1 MGLPHRAILALAV
14 LLPGAAG
21 AQGLPPDATWHLQLN
36 GALKTPDRQVY
47 DIDLF
52 DTPSETIAGLK
63 RQGRTVICY
72 FSAGSYENWRP
83 DASRFPRE
91 VRGRKLAGW
100 AGESWLDVRDARV
113 LAIMKARIALARSK
127 GCDGVD
133 PDNVNGHENRTGF
146 PLVERDLLAYNRAL
160 AAEAHRL
167 GLLIGLKN
175 TLGLVDE
182 LAAEFDFA
190 LNESCYTYGECGLL
204 KPFVRLGKPVFIA
217 EYRAYDTGLCARA
230 RRDGYNLQFFKLGLK
245 GVGKACP
252 SP

>member
-1 MGLPHRAILALAV
+1 MDLPRRATLALAV
-14 LLPGAAG
+14 LLPIFAW
-21 AQGLPPDATWHLQLN
+21 AQGLSPSTTWHLQLN
-36 GALKTPDRQVY
+36 GTLKTLDRKVY

-52 DTPSETIAGLK
+52 DTPAEAIFSLK

-72 FSAGSYENWRP
+72 FNAGSYENWRP

-100 AGESWLDVRDARV
+100 AGEWWLDVRDARV
-113 LAIMKARIALARSK
+113 LAVMKERMALARSK

-146 PLVERDLLAYNRAL
+146 PLAERDIVVYNRAL

-175 TLGLVDE
+175 TLDLVDE
-182 LAAEFDFA
+182 LAPEFDFA
-190 LNESCYTYGECGLL
+190 LNESCYTYGECDLL

-217 EYRAYDTGLCARA
+217 EYRAYDAGLCARA